1 MYNDRNYLII
11 PTTEVSKVDFTQVC
25 ETSAETLRKSVDET
39 KTFIKWDGE
48 APAFVADIV
57 GAEGPYTHTEV
68 LELLGGAEWT
78 APMEPVLVRARDED
92 GRFIADDPS
101 TPDVNEAWTTP

>member
-1 MYNDRNYLII
+1 MFETREYLII

-48 APAFVADIV
+48 APAFVADVV
-57 GAEGPYTHTEV
+57 GAEGPYTHTEI
-68 LELLGGAEWT
+68 LDILGGAEWT
-78 APMEPVLVRARDED
+78 APMEEV
-92 GRFIADDPS
+92 
-101 TPDVNEAWTTP
+101 